1 MRNFFD
7 LNFDLATQNDPS
19 PHKISHLF
27 LLAFTSLLPSKPPIE
42 RTATKVTLSDAGSN
56 CHECCLHT
64 YLCAAQSVAAPP
76 FLFTFAS
83 RPDSLYLRSL
93 TPTSLVSHL
102 EHHVRPTGYA
112 SSVGTSQISLTAES
126 RPGRAVDSICVHT
139 RERSINS
146 HRFSLHCATR
156 EYPPS
161 SSHSQH

>member
-56 CHECCLHT
+56 CHECLHT
-64 YLCAAQSVAAPP
+64 ATSQQHSLQSVAAPP

-83 RPDSLYLRSL
+83 RPDSLFALSRSY
-93 TPTSLVSHL
+93 VSHL
-102 EHHVRPTGYA
+102 EQHARPTGYA

>member
-1 MRNFFD
+1 MRKFFG

-42 RTATKVTLSDAGSN
+42 RTATKVTLSNAGSN

-83 RPDSLYLRSL
+83 RPDSLFALSRSHMY
-93 TPTSLVSHL
+93 VSHL
-102 EHHVRPTGYA
+102 EQHARPTGYA

-161 SSHSQH
+161 SSHFQH